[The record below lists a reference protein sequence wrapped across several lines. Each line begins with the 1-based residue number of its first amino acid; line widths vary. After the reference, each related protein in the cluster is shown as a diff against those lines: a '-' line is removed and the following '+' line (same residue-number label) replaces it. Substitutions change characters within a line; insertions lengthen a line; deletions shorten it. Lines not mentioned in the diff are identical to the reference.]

1 MREMRS
7 GGVVDGARSRRVRL
21 RRHFDCALR
30 STRRARHPVSRDVPL
45 TLVHPMIDRPRRRG
59 ARQARRALALLLLA
73 CAAALPTPAAAQQ
86 PDTDAPAKPT
96 DIEALDSPRAAMRHF
111 LEASEQEDWA
121 LAAGTLQRSPRTA
134 GRSQEVAERVYR
146 FIRRR
151 VLVDLDSISPLS
163 EGDVADGARETDRV
177 GRMFLGVGRYA
188 RPIELVRVPT
198 TRGTRWLITTRT
210 LATADSVSESLDRS
224 WARRNLPSSITREG
238 PFEIRRWKWLAG
250 MIGVPLVW
258 LITMGLASLLRRA
271 ALAVARR
278 TKATWDDA
286 FVERLRGPF
295 RLFVGS
301 ALSAVLPVMLE
312 LDAATASLTFR
323 TLRGAAMVAVFWG
336 LLRLVG
342 VAQEHLTSQAWG
354 GDQTSARTV
363 VPLVGRTLKFALGLA
378 ALLVALSEFGY
389 PVGTVLAGLGLG
401 GLVLA
406 LAAQKTVENLFGSL
420 SLAADRVFRIGDWV
434 RVEGVEGSVE
444 RIGLR
449 STHLRTND
457 RTVIKIPNGKLA
469 DARVES
475 FGERDR
481 IRFHMTLQLD
491 RATTA
496 GQLRAVLA
504 GVEGLIHA
512 HPRVWPEG
520 AAVRFVALSPQ
531 SLDVSVTAWLVTTV
545 SSEFEV
551 MRQELLLGIL
561 DVVERAGTRLA
572 VPMQVLRVEGN
583 TIPPERVGALSPV

>member
-1 MREMRS
+1 M
-7 GGVVDGARSRRVRL
+7 
-21 RRHFDCALR
+21 
-30 STRRARHPVSRDVPL
+30 
-45 TLVHPMIDRPRRRG
+45 HPMIDRPRRRG
-59 ARQARRALALLLLA
+59 LPGRVLALLLMVV
-73 CAAALPTPAAAQQ
+73 AAALPAPAAAQQ
-86 PDTDAPAKPT
+86 ADSETPLRQAT
-96 DIEALDSPRAAMRHF
+96 DIEALDSPRAAMRQF
-111 LEASEQEDWA
+111 LDASAQEDWA
-121 LAAGTLQRSPRTA
+121 LAAGMLQRSARTA

-146 FIRRR
+146 LIRRR

-163 EGDVADGARETDRV
+163 EGDVADGSREMDRV

-198 TRGTRWLITTRT
+198 TRGMRWLITTRT

-224 WARRNLPSSITREG
+224 WARRNLPASLVREG
-238 PFEIRRWKWLAG
+238 PFEIRRWKWLAA
-250 MIGVPLVW
+250 MILVPLVW
-258 LITMGLASLLRRA
+258 LVTMGLASLLRRA

-278 TKATWDDA
+278 TQATWDDT
-286 FVERLRGPF
+286 FVERMRGPF

-301 ALSAVLPVMLE
+301 ALSAVLPLLLE
-312 LDAATASLTFR
+312 FDAATASLTYR
-323 TLRGAAMVAVFWG
+323 VLRGAALVAVFWG
-336 LLRLVG
+336 LLRLIT

-363 VPLVGRTLKFALGLA
+363 VPLLGRTLKFALGLA
-378 ALLVALSEFGY
+378 AFLAALSEFGY
-389 PVGTVLAGLGLG
+389 PVGTVLAGLGIG
-401 GLVLA
+401 GLVIA

-420 SLAADRVFRIGDWV
+420 SLAADRVFRVGDWV
-434 RVEGVEGSVE
+434 RVEDVQGTVE

-457 RTVIKIPNGKLA
+457 RTLVKIPNGKLA

-481 IRFHMTLQLD
+481 IRFFMTLQLD

-496 GQLRAVLA
+496 DQMRAVLA
-504 GVEGLIHA
+504 GIESLIRA

-531 SLDVSVTAWLVTTV
+531 SLDVSVNAWLVTTV
-545 SSEFEV
+545 SAEFEV

-561 DVVERAGTRLA
+561 DIVERAGTRLA

-583 TIPPERVGALSPV
+583 HIPPERVGSLAPV

>member
-1 MREMRS
+1 M
-7 GGVVDGARSRRVRL
+7 
-21 RRHFDCALR
+21 
-30 STRRARHPVSRDVPL
+30 
-45 TLVHPMIDRPRRRG
+45 HPMIERPRRRG
-59 ARQARRALALLLLA
+59 LRRRVLALVLLA
-73 CAAALPTPAAAQQ
+73 CATALPAAAFAQQ
-86 PDTDAPAKPT
+86 PDTDPPARQVT
-96 DIEALDSPRAAMRHF
+96 DIEALDSPRAAMRQF
-111 LEASEQEDWA
+111 LDAAEQEEWA
-121 LAAGTLQRSPRTA
+121 LAAGMLQRSARTA

-146 FIRRR
+146 LIRRR
-151 VLVDLDSISPLS
+151 VLVDLDSISPLP
-163 EGDVADGARETDRV
+163 EGDVTDGSRETDRV

-198 TRGTRWLITTRT
+198 TRGPRWLITTRT

-224 WARRNLPSSITREG
+224 WARRNLPASLLRDG

-258 LITMGLASLLRRA
+258 LVTLGLASLLRRA

-278 TKATWDDA
+278 TKATWDDT
-286 FVERLRGPF
+286 FVERMRGPF

-301 ALSAVLPVMLE
+301 ALAAVLPLLLE
-312 LDAATASLTFR
+312 FDAATASLTFR
-323 TLRGAAMVAVFWG
+323 ILRGAALVSVFWG
-336 LLRLVG
+336 LLRLISV
-342 VAQEHLTSQAWG
+342 VQEHLTSQAWG

-363 VPLVGRTLKFALGLA
+363 VPLVGRTLKFGLGLA
-378 ALLVALSEFGY
+378 ALLAALSEAGY
-389 PVGTVLAGLGLG
+389 PVGTVVAGLGLG

-420 SLAADRVFRIGDWV
+420 SLAADRVFRVGDWV
-434 RVEGVEGSVE
+434 RVEDVQGTVE

-457 RTVIKIPNGKLA
+457 RTLVKIPNGKLA

-481 IRFHMTLQLD
+481 MRFYMTLQLD

-496 GQLRAVLA
+496 GQLRQVLA
-504 GVEGLIHA
+504 GVEALIHA
-512 HPRVWPEG
+512 HPRLWPEG
-520 AAVRFVALSPQ
+520 ASVRFVALAPQ
-531 SLDVSVTAWLVTTV
+531 SLDVSVNAWLVTTV
-545 SSEFEV
+545 SSEFDL

-583 TIPPERVGALSPV
+583 HIPPERVGALSPV

>member
-1 MREMRS
+1 MAPVEYRAQAPTVKRDGVADLRPGASS
-7 GGVVDGARSRRVRL
+7 GEQ
-21 RRHFDCALR
+21 RH
-30 STRRARHPVSRDVPL
+30 HPHRMP
-45 TLVHPMIDRPRRRG
+45 PMTDRPRRRG
-59 ARQARRALALLLLA
+59 ARLARRVLALLLLGA
-73 CAAALPTPAAAQQ
+73 ANALPAAAWAQQ

-96 DIEALDSPRAAMRHF
+96 DIEALDSPRAAMRQF
-111 LEASEQEDWA
+111 LDAAEQDEWA
-121 LAAGTLQRSPRTA
+121 LAAGMIQRSTRTA
-134 GRSQEVAERVYR
+134 GRSQEAAERVYR

-151 VLVDLDSISPLS
+151 VVIDLDSISALS
-163 EGDVADGARETDRV
+163 EGDVADGARDTDRV

-198 TRGTRWLITTRT
+198 TRGTRWLVSTRT

-224 WARRNLPSSITREG
+224 WARRHLPPSLIREG

-258 LITMGLASLLRRA
+258 LVTMGLASLLRRA

-278 TKATWDDA
+278 TRATWDDT
-286 FVERLRGPF
+286 FVERMRGPF

-301 ALSAVLPVMLE
+301 ALMAVLPFLLE
-312 LDAATASLTFR
+312 FDAATASTAFR
-323 TLRGAAMVAVFWG
+323 MLRGAAMVAVFWG
-336 LLRLVG
+336 LLRLIT

-363 VPLVGRTLKFALGLA
+363 VPLLGRTLKFALALA
-378 ALLVALSEFGY
+378 ALLAAVSELGY

-420 SLAADRVFRIGDWV
+420 SLAADRVFRVGDWV
-434 RVEGVEGSVE
+434 KVEGVEGSVE

-457 RTVIKIPNGKLA
+457 RTLIKIPNGKLA

-504 GVEGLIHA
+504 GVESLIHT

-531 SLDVSVTAWLVTTV
+531 SLDLSLNAWLVTTV
-545 SSEFEV
+545 SAEFDV